1 MELINIAGIALLML
15 LVRKLI
21 WCLRWLWCYYHGRPT
36 PEPISFLPR
45 RSGSVFNGHVDQ
57 TGRDQEEGRWHF
69 GANHPGKN
77 RSFRCAAPGA
87 AGR

>member
-45 RSGSVFNGHVDQ
+45 RSGSVFNGHVD
-57 TGRDQEEGRWHF
+57 
-69 GANHPGKN
+69 
-77 RSFRCAAPGA
+77 
-87 AGR
+87 

>member
-36 PEPISFLPR
+36 PEPITFLPR
-45 RSGSVFNGHVDQ
+45 Q
-57 TGRDQEEGRWHF
+57 TGARVREHLKKDADEEER
-69 GANHPGKN
+69 P
-77 RSFRCAAPGA
+77 
-87 AGR
+87 

>member
-57 TGRDQEEGRWHF
+57 TGRDLGQTDERFPEHLKKDADEEER
-69 GANHPGKN
+69 P
-77 RSFRCAAPGA
+77 
-87 AGR
+87 

>member
-36 PEPISFLPR
+36 PEPITFLPR
-45 RSGSVFNGHVDQ
+45 HTRARFREHLKKDA
-57 TGRDQEEGRWHF
+57 DEEER
-69 GANHPGKN
+69 P
-77 RSFRCAAPGA
+77 
-87 AGR
+87 

>member
-15 LVRKLI
+15 LLFPQATPAWAAGIGIVLLLLLRKLI

-57 TGRDQEEGRWHF
+57 TGRDQEE
-69 GANHPGKN
+69 
-77 RSFRCAAPGA
+77 
-87 AGR
+87 